1 MKIQPVS
8 SNTENTQ
15 FKGGMAKKIANF
27 INGSK
32 GTQDILRSCSKN
44 PALWF
49 STASFLVQTTIRPL
63 SIFAITPDKDDAKF
77 GACSSISSAIVEMIG
92 SYAIFKPMNKAIEN
106 SSRDLYKSKD
116 TIFSNNSK
124 ILRQYK
130 SVTNRFAKIPPTLL
144 TSLLRFSLIGPTA
157 LLLAKFGVEKNKKL
171 DTKV

>member
-8 SNTENTQ
+8 SNTGNTQ

-77 GACSSISSAIVEMIG
+77 GACSSISSAIVE
-92 SYAIFKPMNKAIEN
+92 
-106 SSRDLYKSKD
+106 
-116 TIFSNNSK
+116 
-124 ILRQYK
+124 
-130 SVTNRFAKIPPTLL
+130 
-144 TSLLRFSLIGPTA
+144 
-157 LLLAKFGVEKNKKL
+157 
-171 DTKV
+171 